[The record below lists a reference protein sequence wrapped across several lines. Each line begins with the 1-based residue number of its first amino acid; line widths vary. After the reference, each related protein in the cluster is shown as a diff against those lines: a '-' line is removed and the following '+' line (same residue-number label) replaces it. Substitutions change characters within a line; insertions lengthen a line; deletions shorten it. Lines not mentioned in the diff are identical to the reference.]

1 MTIGESNVK
10 LTTLK
15 VNSEEKAAIYAPHG
29 FVTFDTVNQYSGSKW
44 PVGLFELIK
53 DRMLNGLIDW
63 YRKGG
68 EQQLTIMPAISYLEA
83 IFAPLYRNP
92 GKIWG
97 IGMNYVQ
104 DAAQLESGQGE
115 EPVGFMKPST
125 TLIGPGDPIF
135 LPPDAGSITAE
146 AELAIIIGKRCRNLS
161 ESEAHT
167 AVAGFTTALDMT
179 AADIH
184 GRNPRFLTR
193 AKSYDTFLSI
203 GPQMITTDE
212 ISEILDL
219 NVSTVLNDKLEHKNR
234 VFNMKFR
241 PWFTVAFHS
250 SFMTLLPGDLILTG
264 TPGPVVIRG
273 GNKVECRID
282 GFQSLVN
289 PVVD

>member
-1 MTIGESNVK
+1 MK

-29 FVTFDTVNQYSGSKW
+29 FVTVDSVNQYSGGKW
-44 PVGLFELIK
+44 PVGFFELIK
-53 DRMLNGLIDW
+53 DGLLNDLIDW

-68 EQQLTIMPAISYLEA
+68 EHQLTIMPAISYSEA
-83 IFAPLYRNP
+83 KFAPLYRNP

-104 DAAQLESGQGE
+104 DATHLNKSAQEE

-125 TLIGPGDPIF
+125 TLIGPGDHIV
-135 LPPDAGSITAE
+135 LPHNAGSITAE

-161 ESEAHT
+161 ESEAYT

-179 AADIH
+179 AAEIH

-203 GPQMITTDE
+203 GPQMITADE

-219 NVSTVLNDKLEHKNR
+219 NVSTVLNEKVEHQNR

-241 PWFTVAFHS
+241 PWYTVAFHS

-264 TPGPVVIRG
+264 TPGPVIIRG

-282 GFQSLVN
+282 GFHTLVN
-289 PVVD
+289 QVVD